1 MSNTGCVGLRT
12 SCSHLICSCQQ
23 ERCIRPTQGKSV
35 CSFRQS
41 AQEDPS
47 IIEQMRAHNP
57 PTESPDNGDQVP
69 ILVYHR
75 VHPDDDAPPIV
86 AGEYCG
92 HVLLSS
98 FVRQMSYLRDHG
110 FSVITHQE
118 LYDWLRDEA
127 RLPPKPV
134 LIDFDD
140 NRGAVYD
147 YAVPVL
153 AEYGWPATCF
163 VITALADGKLPEM
176 PHDGWYS
183 AMNWQQLE
191 RLRDAGW
198 TIGAH
203 TQTHANLCKLDEA
216 GCQERIETELRGC
229 REDIERELGFTPFC
243 FAYPE
248 GQWNEA
254 VEAVVAQLF
263 ATARHWYEGYP
274 FHYVTRRSNLLR
286 LPAHNVSERLAFAD
300 FVAFVEQTARGDEM
314 SG

>member
-1 MSNTGCVGLRT
+1 M
-12 SCSHLICSCQQ
+12 H
-23 ERCIRPTQGKSV
+23 
-35 CSFRQS
+35 
-41 AQEDPS
+41 AQ
-47 IIEQMRAHNP
+47 NP
-57 PTESPDNGDQVP
+57 PTESADNGDQVP

-75 VHPDDDAPPIV
+75 VHPDDDAPPVV
-86 AGEYCG
+86 ASEYCG

-98 FVRQMSYLRDHG
+98 FIRQMSYLRDQG
-110 FSVITHQE
+110 FSVITHQG

-127 RLPPKPV
+127 SLPPKPV

-163 VITALADGKLPEM
+163 VITALADGKLPGLE
-176 PHDGWYS
+176 HDGSPWYTP
-183 AMNWQQLE
+183 MDWQQLGQ
-191 RLRDAGW
+191 LREAGW

-203 TQTHANLCKLDEA
+203 TRTHPSLRELDEA
-216 GCQERIETELRGC
+216 GCQNSVEAELRGC
-229 REDIERELGFTPFC
+229 REDIKRKLGFTPFC

-274 FHYVTRRSNLLR
+274 FRYVTKRTNPLR
-286 LPAHNVSERLAFAD
+286 LPAHSISEQLSFAG
-300 FVAFVEQTARGDEM
+300 FVAFVKQAVGGDEM